1 MAEVWDAVVVGAG
14 IEGSATAFH
23 LAKNGCRTLLIEQF
37 PLPHSR
43 GSSHGASRI
52 IRKAYVQQHYAR
64 MMNEAY
70 PIWEQVERETGTQL
84 YMKTGGLMVGPRSSK
99 QLTETE
105 RSLSGAGSE
114 FERLSSD
121 DLKLRFPNLSFPAD
135 YRAVLDPE
143 AGVLKADKALR
154 CFQDLF
160 VKYGGRIH
168 DEEKVVRIDPG
179 DVVTVHTSKS
189 TYKTRKLL
197 LLPGPWAGKLLGPLG
212 LQPPLKAVRITVP
225 YWQEKVPGM
234 YSSSQGFPWVKV
246 WIPDESFRMSELE
259 LYGMPSWEYPGK
271 FKLCYHSG
279 PVIDPDD
286 RDGVAG
292 SRGNQEIVR
301 MMCDYVRK
309 HFPGL
314 ESVPAIQE
322 SCIYTNTPDEDFI
335 LDRHPQYRNIIIGAG
350 FSGHGFKLAP
360 VVGKLLCELAMDRQP
375 SYDMTPF
382 SLDRF
387 NNMATP
393 QAKL

>member
-212 LQPPLKAVRITVP
+212 LHPPLKPVRISVL
-225 YWQEKVPGM
+225 YWREKQPGT
-234 YSSSQGFPWVKV
+234 YALKKGFPVFVDHTTLHK
-246 WIPDESFRMSELE
+246 
-259 LYGMPSWEYPGK
+259 YGLPCLEYPGI

-360 VVGKLLCELAMDRQP
+360 VVGKLLCELAMDKQP

-387 NNMATP
+387 HNTATP

>member
-1 MAEVWDAVVVGAG
+1 
-14 IEGSATAFH
+14 
-23 LAKNGCRTLLIEQF
+23 
-37 PLPHSR
+37 
-43 GSSHGASRI
+43 
-52 IRKAYVQQHYAR
+52 

-70 PIWEQVERETGTQL
+70 PIWEQVEQETGTQL
-84 YMKTGGLMVGPRSSK
+84 YIKTGGMLVGPGSSE
-99 QLTETE
+99 QLAQTEQ
-105 RSLSGAGSE
+105 SLAGAGSE

-154 CFQDLF
+154 CLQDLF

-168 DEEKVVRIDPG
+168 DEEKVMRIDPG
-179 DVVTVHTSKS
+179 DVVTIHTSKS

-212 LQPPLKAVRITVP
+212 LQPPLKPVRISVL
-225 YWQEKVPGM
+225 YWREKGPGT
-234 YSSSQGFPWVKV
+234 YSIKKGFPVFM
-246 WIPDESFRMSELE
+246 DAAH
-259 LYGMPSWEYPGK
+259 LYALPSLEYPGI

-279 PVIDPDD
+279 PAIDPDD
-286 RDGVAG
+286 RDGFAG

-335 LDRHPQYRNIIIGAG
+335 LDCHPQYRNIIIGAG

-360 VVGKLLCELAMDRQP
+360 VVGKLLCELAMDKQP

-382 SLDRF
+382 SLSRF
-387 NNMATP
+387 HNTATP

>member
-14 IEGSATAFH
+14 IEGSATAFQ
-23 LAKNGCRTLLIEQF
+23 LAKNGCQTLLVEQF

-52 IRKAYVQQHYAR
+52 IRKAYVQQHYAQ
-64 MMNEAY
+64 MMKEAY
-70 PIWEQVERETGTQL
+70 PIWEQVQQETGTQL
-84 YMKTGGLMVGPRSSK
+84 YMKTGGLMVAPSSSQ
-99 QLTETE
+99 QLDQTE
-105 RSLSGAGSE
+105 RSLAGAGSE
-114 FERLSSD
+114 FEKLISD

-135 YRAVLDPE
+135 YRAILDPE

-160 VKYGGRIH
+160 VKYGGRIR

-189 TYKTRKLL
+189 TYKTHRLL
-197 LLPGPWAGKLLGPLG
+197 LLPGPWAGKLLAPLG
-212 LQPPLKAVRITVP
+212 LQPPLEPVRISVL
-225 YWQEKVPGM
+225 YWREKQPDT
-234 YSSSQGFPWVKV
+234 YALKKGFPVFV
-246 WIPDESFRMSELE
+246 DHTIPHK
-259 LYGMPSWEYPGK
+259 YGLPSLEYPGIY
-271 FKLCYHSG
+271 KLCFHSG
-279 PVIDPDD
+279 PVIDPDN

-292 SRGNQEIVR
+292 SHGNQAIVR

-322 SCIYTNTPDEDFI
+322 SCMYTNTPDEDFI
-335 LDRHPQYRNIIIGAG
+335 LDRHPQYRNIIIGVG

-360 VVGKLLCELAMDRQP
+360 VVGKLLCELAMDKQP

-382 SLDRF
+382 SLSRF
-387 NNMATP
+387 HNTATP

>member
-23 LAKNGCRTLLIEQF
+23 LAKNGCKTLLIEQF

-84 YMKTGGLMVGPRSSK
+84 YIKTGGMLVGPGSS
-99 QLTETE
+99 QELAETE

-179 DVVTVHTSKS
+179 DVVTLHTSKS
-189 TYKTRKLL
+189 MYKTRKLL

-212 LQPPLKAVRITVP
+212 LHPPL
-225 YWQEKVPGM
+225 
-234 YSSSQGFPWVKV
+234 
-246 WIPDESFRMSELE
+246 
-259 LYGMPSWEYPGK
+259 
-271 FKLCYHSG
+271 KLCYHSG

-360 VVGKLLCELAMDRQP
+360 VVGKLLCELAMDKQP

-382 SLDRF
+382 SLNRF
-387 NNMATP
+387 NNTATP

>member
-1 MAEVWDAVVVGAG
+1 MLCPYGAKVQVKMAEHAYEVWDAVVVGAR
-14 IEGSATAFH
+14 SATAFH
-23 LAKNGCRTLLIEQF
+23 LAKNCCQTLLIEQF

-84 YMKTGGLMVGPRSSK
+84 YIKTGGMLVGPGSS
-99 QLTETE
+99 QELSETE

-168 DEEKVVRIDPG
+168 DEEKVVWIDPG

-212 LQPPLKAVRITVP
+212 LHPPLKPTRVSVL
-225 YWQEKVPGM
+225 YWREKGPGT
-234 YSSSQGFPWVKV
+234 YSPKKGFPIFMDAAHVYAL
-246 WIPDESFRMSELE
+246 PTL
-259 LYGMPSWEYPGK
+259 EYPGI
-271 FKLCYHSG
+271 FKVHFIHSHQ
-279 PVIDPDD
+279 V
-286 RDGVAG
+286 
-292 SRGNQEIVR
+292 
-301 MMCDYVRK
+301 
-309 HFPGL
+309 L
-314 ESVPAIQE
+314 L
-322 SCIYTNTPDEDFI
+322 DF
-335 LDRHPQYRNIIIGAG
+335 
-350 FSGHGFKLAP
+350 S
-360 VVGKLLCELAMDRQP
+360 
-375 SYDMTPF
+375 
-382 SLDRF
+382 
-387 NNMATP
+387 
-393 QAKL
+393 